1 MPGQP
6 SSGSVPDKSGSELDR
21 ALLELMDR
29 AGEAMQAQAR
39 LRSLLRATQAVVQ
52 PLDLPVVL
60 ERIVQA
66 AVELVDAR
74 YGALGVIA
82 EHGGLEAFIHVGMPP
97 EDVVAIGHLPEGRGV
112 LGALIDD
119 PRPIRLR
126 HIADDP
132 RSVGFPTGHPPM
144 DGFLGVPVRV
154 RDEVYG
160 NLYLT
165 EPRSGEFTPADEELV
180 STLAATAGFAI
191 ANARLYDETLL
202 RQQWTASSAQIAS
215 ALLDTASSSAIP
227 LLADE
232 LAARST
238 ADRICILVPGG
249 EPLTLRVAEARG
261 IGADQISGV
270 VVSAMDTVAALS
282 LETGESRSVPGA
294 RDPDAADAMAIV
306 LGRDVGPMMT
316 VPLRHASVVWAV
328 IVAAREPGRAAF
340 GPAEL
345 DIADDLAGRVGLAIE
360 LAEAREQRQRA
371 QLSEDRARIARDLHD
386 HVIQQLFGVGL
397 ELQALAGES
406 STDASARLQGA
417 ISTIDDAIA
426 QIRTIIFAMRPA
438 GREDSLRHR
447 ILDLVAE
454 GSSGLARP
462 VPVSFAGP
470 VDLVLRGPIS
480 ADISAVVRELL
491 SNSVRHSAADH
502 IRVSVSVDATWVR
515 VLVGDDGVGLP
526 EQGRRSGLDNLRAR
540 AERRGGVLRIDSEPG
555 MTEVEWRVPA
565 PGAHH
570 TADVDAIGG
579 PL

>member
-6 SSGSVPDKSGSELDR
+6 SSGSVPGKPGSELDR
-21 ALLELMDR
+21 ALHELMDR
-29 AGEAMQAQAR
+29 AGEVMQAQDR
-39 LRSLLRATQAVVQ
+39 LRALLRATQAVVQ

-97 EDVVAIGHLPEGRGV
+97 EDVVAIGHLPEGRGL

-126 HIADDP
+126 HITEEP
-132 RSVGFPTGHPPM
+132 RSVGFPAGHPPM

-165 EPRSGEFTPADEELV
+165 EPRAGEFTPADEELV
-180 STLAATAGFAI
+180 TTLAATAGFAI

-215 ALLDTASSSAIP
+215 ALLDTASSAAIQ

-238 ADRICILVPGG
+238 ADRICILVPGSD
-249 EPLTLRVAEARG
+249 PLTMRVAEARG
-261 IGADQISGV
+261 FAADRV
-270 VVSAMDTVAALS
+270 ADAVVSAMDTMASLS
-282 LETGESRSVPGA
+282 LETGESRAIPGA
-294 RDPDAADAMAIV
+294 REPASADALAIV
-306 LGRDVGPMMT
+306 VGHDAGPVMT
-316 VPLRHASVVWAV
+316 VPLKHADHVWAV
-328 IVAAREPGRAAF
+328 ILVAREPGRPPF

-345 DIADDLAGRVGLAIE
+345 DIADDLASRVGLAIE

-371 QLSEDRARIARDLHD
+371 ELSEDRARIARDLHD

-406 STDASARLQGA
+406 STDASTRLQAA
-417 ISTIDDAIA
+417 ISTIDDAIE
-426 QIRTIIFAMRPA
+426 QIRTIIFAMRPR

-454 GSSGLARP
+454 GSSGLAHP

-470 VDLVLRGPIS
+470 VDLVLDDSIG
-480 ADISAVVRELL
+480 ADITAVVRELL
-491 SNSVRHSAADH
+491 ANSVRHSGADQ
-502 IRVSVSVDATWVR
+502 IRVSVRVDAMWVR
-515 VLVGDDGVGLP
+515 VVVEDDGVGIP
-526 EQGRRSGLDNLRAR
+526 EQGRRSGLDNLRTR

-555 MTEVEWRVPA
+555 MTEIEWRVPA
-565 PGAHH
+565 PGAQHD
-570 TADVDAIGG
+570 ADAIGG

>member
-6 SSGSVPDKSGSELDR
+6 SSGSVPGKPGSELDR
-21 ALLELMDR
+21 ALHELMDR
-29 AGEAMQAQAR
+29 AGEVMQSQDR
-39 LRSLLRATQAVVQ
+39 LRALLRATQAVVQ

-97 EDVVAIGHLPEGRGV
+97 DDVVAIGHLPEGRGV

-126 HIADDP
+126 HITDDP
-132 RSVGFPTGHPPM
+132 RSVGFPAGHPPM

-165 EPRSGEFTPADEELV
+165 EPRAGEFTPADEELV

-215 ALLDTASSSAIP
+215 ALLDTASSAAIP

-238 ADRICILVPGG
+238 ADRICILVPGSD
-249 EPLTLRVAEARG
+249 PLTMRVAEARG
-261 IGADQISGV
+261 FAADQV
-270 VVSAMDTVAALS
+270 ANAVVSAMDTMASLA
-282 LETGESRSVPGA
+282 LETGESRAIPGA
-294 RDPDAADAMAIV
+294 REPASADALAIV
-306 LGRDVGPMMT
+306 VGRDAGPVMT
-316 VPLRHASVVWAV
+316 VPLKHANRVWAV
-328 IVAAREPGRAAF
+328 IVVAREPGRPPF

-345 DIADDLAGRVGLAIE
+345 DIADDLASRVGLAIE

-371 QLSEDRARIARDLHD
+371 ELSEDRARIARDLHD

-406 STDASARLQGA
+406 STDASARLQRA

-426 QIRTIIFAMRPA
+426 QIRTIIFAMRPR

-470 VDLVLRGPIS
+470 VDLVLDGSIG
-480 ADISAVVRELL
+480 ADITAVVRELL
-491 SNSVRHSAADH
+491 ANSVRHSGADQ
-502 IRVSVSVDATWVR
+502 IRVSVSVDAMWVH
-515 VLVGDDGVGLP
+515 VVVEDDGVGIP

-540 AERRGGVLRIDSEPG
+540 AERRGGALRIDSEPG
-555 MTEVEWRVPA
+555 MTEIEWRVPA
-565 PGAHH
+565 PGAQHD
-570 TADVDAIGG
+570 ADADAIGG

>member
-6 SSGSVPDKSGSELDR
+6 SSGSVPGKPGSELDR
-21 ALLELMDR
+21 ALHELMDR
-29 AGEAMQAQAR
+29 AGEVMQSQDR
-39 LRSLLRATQAVVQ
+39 LRALLRATQAVVQ

-97 EDVVAIGHLPEGRGV
+97 DDVVAIGHLPEGRGV

-126 HIADDP
+126 HITDDP
-132 RSVGFPTGHPPM
+132 RSVGFPAGHPPM

-165 EPRSGEFTPADEELV
+165 EPRAGEFTPADEELV

-215 ALLDTASSSAIP
+215 ALLDTASSAAIP

-238 ADRICILVPGG
+238 ADRICILVPGSD
-249 EPLTLRVAEARG
+249 PLTMRVAEARG
-261 IGADQISGV
+261 FAADQV
-270 VVSAMDTVAALS
+270 ANAVVSAMDTMASLA
-282 LETGESRSVPGA
+282 LETGESRAIPGA
-294 RDPDAADAMAIV
+294 REPASADALAIV
-306 LGRDVGPMMT
+306 VGRDAGPVMT
-316 VPLRHASVVWAV
+316 VPLKHANRVWAV
-328 IVAAREPGRAAF
+328 IVVAREPGRPPF

-345 DIADDLAGRVGLAIE
+345 DIADDLASRVGLAIE

-371 QLSEDRARIARDLHD
+371 ELSEDRARIARDLHD

-406 STDASARLQGA
+406 STDASARLQRA

-426 QIRTIIFAMRPA
+426 QIRTIIFAMRPR

-454 GSSGLARP
+454 GSSGLAHP

-470 VDLVLRGPIS
+470 VDLVLDGSIG
-480 ADISAVVRELL
+480 ADITAVVRELL
-491 SNSVRHSAADH
+491 ANSVRHSGADQ
-502 IRVSVSVDATWVR
+502 IRVSVGVDAMWVR
-515 VLVGDDGVGLP
+515 VVVEDDGVGIP

-555 MTEVEWRVPA
+555 MTEIEWRVPA
-565 PGAHH
+565 PGTLHEAN
-570 TADVDAIGG
+570 ADAIGG

>member
-1 MPGQP
+1 M
-6 SSGSVPDKSGSELDR
+6 DR
-21 ALLELMDR
+21 ALHELMDR
-29 AGEAMQAQAR
+29 AGDVLQAQDR
-39 LRSLLRATQAVVQ
+39 LRALLRATQAVVQ

-82 EHGGLEAFIHVGMPP
+82 EQGGLEAFIHVGMPP
-97 EDVVAIGHLPEGRGV
+97 EQVAAIGHLPEGRGV

-126 HIADDP
+126 HITDDP
-132 RSVGFPTGHPPM
+132 RSVGFPAGHPPM
-144 DGFLGVPVRV
+144 DAFLGVPVRV

-165 EPRSGEFTPADEELV
+165 EPRAGEFTPADEELV

-215 ALLDTASSSAIP
+215 ALLDTASSAAIP

-232 LAARST
+232 LAARSP
-238 ADRICILVPGG
+238 ADRICILVPGS
-249 EPLTLRVAEARG
+249 EPLTMRVAEARG
-261 IGADQISGV
+261 FAADQVADV
-270 VVSAMDTVAALS
+270 VVSAMDTSASLA
-282 LETGESRSVPGA
+282 LETGQSRAIPGA
-294 RDPDAADAMAIV
+294 REPASADALAIMV
-306 LGRDVGPMMT
+306 GRDAGPMMT
-316 VPLRHASVVWAV
+316 VPLKHANTVWAV
-328 IVAAREPGRAAF
+328 IVVAREPGRPPF

-345 DIADDLAGRVGLAIE
+345 DIADDLASRVGLAIE

-371 QLSEDRARIARDLHD
+371 ELSEDRARIARDLHD

-426 QIRTIIFAMRPA
+426 QIRTIIFAMRPR

-454 GSSGLARP
+454 SSSGLARP

-470 VDLVLRGPIS
+470 VDLVLGGPIA
-480 ADISAVVRELL
+480 ADITAVLRELL
-491 SNSVRHSAADH
+491 TNSVRHSGADQ

-515 VLVGDDGVGLP
+515 VVVEDDGVGIP
-526 EQGRRSGLDNLRAR
+526 EQGRRSGLDNLRSR

-555 MTEVEWRVPA
+555 ATEIEWRVPA
-565 PGAHH
+565 PGAQHD
-570 TADVDAIGG
+570 ADADTTGG
-579 PL
+579 PP

>member
-6 SSGSVPDKSGSELDR
+6 SSGSVPGKPGSELDR
-21 ALLELMDR
+21 ALHELMDR
-29 AGEAMQAQAR
+29 AGEVMQSQDR
-39 LRSLLRATQAVVQ
+39 LRALLRATQAVVQ

-97 EDVVAIGHLPEGRGV
+97 DDVVAIGHLPEGRGV

-126 HIADDP
+126 HITDDP
-132 RSVGFPTGHPPM
+132 RSVGFPAGHPPM

-165 EPRSGEFTPADEELV
+165 EPRAGEFTPADEELV

-215 ALLDTASSSAIP
+215 ALLDTASSTAIP

-238 ADRICILVPGG
+238 ADRICILVPGSD
-249 EPLTLRVAEARG
+249 PLTMRVAEARG
-261 IGADQISGV
+261 FAADQV
-270 VVSAMDTVAALS
+270 ADAVVSAMDTMASLA
-282 LETGESRSVPGA
+282 LETGESRAIPGA
-294 RDPDAADAMAIV
+294 REPASADALAIV
-306 LGRDVGPMMT
+306 VGRDAGPVMT
-316 VPLRHASVVWAV
+316 VPLKHANRVWAV
-328 IVAAREPGRAAF
+328 IVVAREPGRPPF

-345 DIADDLAGRVGLAIE
+345 DIADDLASRVGLAIE

-371 QLSEDRARIARDLHD
+371 ELSEDRARIARDLHD

-406 STDASARLQGA
+406 SRDAAARLQGA

-426 QIRTIIFAMRPA
+426 QIRTIIFAMRPR

-454 GSSGLARP
+454 GSSGLAHP

-470 VDLVLRGPIS
+470 VDLVLDGSIG
-480 ADISAVVRELL
+480 ADITAVVRELL
-491 SNSVRHSAADH
+491 ANSVRHSGADR
-502 IRVSVSVDATWVR
+502 IRVSVGVDAMWVR
-515 VLVGDDGVGLP
+515 VVVEDDGVGIP

-555 MTEVEWRVPA
+555 MTEIEWRVPA
-565 PGAHH
+565 PGTQHG
-570 TADVDAIGG
+570 ADADAIGG